1 MSSNIK
7 TFQFLVEGGKASA
20 GPPIGPALGPLGIN
34 VLEVVKKINELT
46 KEFSGMRVPVKVTV
60 DVEKKTF
67 DVEVGTPTT
76 AALVIRELKA
86 EKGSGQAGREYIG
99 SVPFDAVV
107 RIAALKKKDMGAKT
121 LKAAVKCVIGTCQ
134 SMGVKID
141 GKTPKEV
148 LAEVEAGMYDEI
160 ISRYE
165 KGGGGGA

>member
-1 MSSNIK
+1 MSSNVK

-60 DVEKKTF
+60 NVERKTF

-76 AALVIRELKA
+76 AALIIRELKA

-99 SVPFDAVV
+99 SIPFEAVV
-107 RIAALKKKDMGAKT
+107 KIAALKRKDIGAKT
-121 LKAAVKCVIGTCQ
+121 LKAAVKSVVGTCQ

-148 LAEVEAGMYDEI
+148 LAEIEAGVYDEV
-160 ISRYE
+160 ISKYE
-165 KGGGGGA
+165 GGGGGVA